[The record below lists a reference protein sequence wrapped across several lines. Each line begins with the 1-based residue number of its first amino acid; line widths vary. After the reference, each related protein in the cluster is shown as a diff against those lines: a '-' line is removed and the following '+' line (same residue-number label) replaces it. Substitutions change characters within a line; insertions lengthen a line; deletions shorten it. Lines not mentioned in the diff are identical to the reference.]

1 MNDINDPAG
10 RGRAPATSVEALDV
24 HLSYMQASIDA
35 LGRALKEGLEDMAT
49 KADIDRIEKQMGGF
63 VTRAELE
70 RVEQSLRQDSISS
83 TFDRW
88 ANIVTKLGAV
98 VGVLA
103 GAAAA
108 IVALVHFL
116 DRMPKP

>member
-1 MNDINDPAG
+1 MSDINDPPG

-35 LGRALKEGLEDMAT
+35 LGRALKEGLQDMAT
-49 KADIDRIEKQMGGF
+49 KADIDRIEKQMAGF
-63 VTRAELE
+63 VTRAELD
-70 RVEQSLRQDSISS
+70 RVERELRQDSIGS

-88 ANIVTKLGAV
+88 ANIITKLGAV

-108 IVALVHFL
+108 FAALVHFL
-116 DRMPKP
+116 DKVPK